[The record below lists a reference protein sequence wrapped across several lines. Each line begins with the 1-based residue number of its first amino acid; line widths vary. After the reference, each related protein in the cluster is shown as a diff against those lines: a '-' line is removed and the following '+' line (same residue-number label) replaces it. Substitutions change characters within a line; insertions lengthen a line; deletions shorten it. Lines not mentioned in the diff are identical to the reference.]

1 MFFLENVALS
11 DKSVKINIHMFKDK
25 IDIFIVVGFDDF
37 LEGDDIGMFELLE
50 EHNFSVDSLSISGV
64 SECIKIFL

>member
-1 MFFLENVALS
+1 MDDIRVVQIVDSLNNLINNIFFVFFLENVALS

-37 LEGDDIGMFELLE
+37 LEGDDIGMFELL
-50 EHNFSVDSLSISGV
+50 
-64 SECIKIFL
+64 